1 MFRHTPKF
9 DLNIKRWL
17 LALNRDLDQIVE
29 KVQFD
34 SQSTASNASSVTL
47 KNMNIEVIRMILLI
61 EDRRFFSHF
70 GFEFRAIPRLIKR
83 AIKFQKLGGIST
95 IDQQL
100 VRIIT
105 NRRERKFSR
114 KVRETVLATAI
125 NSWIS
130 KDELLLSYL
139 KRSYFGRGLIGIE
152 MASQHLFNK
161 DPDRLS
167 TYESAFIASLLARPI
182 PGVVVD
188 RLNSF
193 NFPTSRRPEDY
204 IIQGE
209 VCAPTWAKAI
219 LARYE
224 YTLKLFCDSK

>member
-1 MFRHTPKF
+1 M
-9 DLNIKRWL
+9 
-17 LALNRDLDQIVE
+17 NRDLDKIVE
-29 KVQFD
+29 IVRFD
-34 SQSTASNASSVTL
+34 LQSTALNTSSL
-47 KNMNIEVIRMILLI
+47 AMNNMSIEVIQMILLI
-61 EDRRFFSHF
+61 EDRRFYSHL

-125 NSWIS
+125 NSWLS

-152 MASQHLFNK
+152 MASQHLFHK

-167 TYESAFIASLLARPI
+167 TDESAFIASLLARPI

-188 RLNSF
+188 RLNNLDLS
-193 NFPTSRRPEDY
+193 TSRRPEDY
-204 IIQGE
+204 IKQGG